1 MEVRGKRSSDG
12 SALGRAAPFPHRN
25 VQPDRLLVERVE
37 RPVMREFGPGTDPIL
52 EIVEDQGAPVEL
64 DHQDGVGQ
72 ATFLI
77 DEHDEPEVVGAKTEP
92 AQRLGTWR

>member
-1 MEVRGKRSSDG
+1 MGELRRLPD
-12 SALGRAAPFPHRN
+12 RN

-37 RPVMREFGPGTDPIL
+37 RPVMREFGPGTGPIS

-64 DHQDGVGQ
+64 DHQDGVSQ
-72 ATFLI
+72 ASFLI

-92 AQRLGTWR
+92 AQR

>member
-1 MEVRGKRSSDG
+1 MGELRRLPD
-12 SALGRAAPFPHRN
+12 RN

-37 RPVMREFGPGTDPIL
+37 RSVMREFGPGTDPIL

-64 DHQDGVGQ
+64 GHQDGVGQ
-72 ATFLI
+72 ASFLI

-92 AQRLGTWR
+92 AQR